1 MKMTVHE
8 KIQRIGEIEDRLLYL
23 TMHTSLQWSVD
34 LSRKCWN
41 AEYKGMGIKV
51 YENKKYSKIGIG
63 EEDYKVEHFGNLALL
78 LHKRYPMKE
87 VPSDEFMY
95 EVANI
100 LNIVD
105 VNK

>member
-8 KIQRIGEIEDRLLYL
+8 KIRRMGEIEDRLLYL

-51 YENKKYSKIGIG
+51 YDSGKSSKIGIG
-63 EEDYKVEHFGNLALL
+63 EEEYKVEHFENLASL
-78 LHKRYPMKE
+78 LHNRYPMKE
-87 VPSDEFMY
+87 VPSNEFIY

>member
-1 MKMTVHE
+1 MKMNVHE
-8 KIQRIGEIEDRLLYL
+8 KIQRISEIEDRLVYL

-34 LSRKCWN
+34 LTRKCWN

-51 YENKKYSKIGIG
+51 YEKNKPSKIGMG
-63 EEDYKVEHFGNLALL
+63 EEEYKVEHFENLATL

-105 VNK
+105 KNK